1 MKINSMKF
9 IYFSTVM
16 QRIDRLPID
25 ESRYTGKEKA
35 LSRNKRYYDIQYK
48 LSFFFLDT
56 CLCAC
61 LKRSVLF
68 YISGYKL
75 RKL

>member
-48 LSFFFLDT
+48 LSFFFRYVP
-56 CLCAC
+56 LCMPQTIGFI
-61 LKRSVLF
+61 L
-68 YISGYKL
+68 YI
-75 RKL
+75 RI